1 MGGALDAALS
11 AVGQPAAV
19 PWGEGA
25 VEAPVGVDSTAVAAA
40 EARAAAAEER
50 AVAAEESLKQ
60 ALLGAL
66 ELPNASADAAES

>member
-1 MGGALDAALS
+1 MHEAA
-11 AVGQPAAV
+11 
-19 PWGEGA
+19 
-25 VEAPVGVDSTAVAAA
+25 
-40 EARAAAAEER
+40 AAAAEER